1 MRTRSKA
8 ESQPYEWTTVPV
20 LVKIFKVIIN
30 ELSNDIEVVSAS
42 QDTEVSVG
50 RAFAF
55 FHNFLLYFIKIF
67 QFYLSSTSRFPMTRT
82 RKKMT
87 MN

>member
-50 RAFAF
+50 PFAF
-55 FHNFLLYFIKIF
+55 FHDIFLFQGKHFNF
-67 QFYLSSTSRFPMTRT
+67 T
-82 RKKMT
+82 
-87 MN
+87 

>member
-30 ELSNDIEVVSAS
+30 ELSHDIEVISAS
-42 QDTEVSVG
+42 QEAEVSENV
-50 RAFAF
+50 FAASTFSF
-55 FHNFLLYFIKIF
+55 FFSFSVCLI
-67 QFYLSSTSRFPMTRT
+67 
-82 RKKMT
+82 
-87 MN
+87 

>member
-50 RAFAF
+50 HAFPL
-55 FHNFLLYFIKIF
+55 FHNFLLYFVELILNFIF
-67 QFYLSSTSRFPMTRT
+67 IFIF
-82 RKKMT
+82 
-87 MN
+87 

>member
-30 ELSNDIEVVSAS
+30 ELSNDIEAVSAS
-42 QDTEVSVG
+42 QDTEVS
-50 RAFAF
+50 
-55 FHNFLLYFIKIF
+55 NKY
-67 QFYLSSTSRFPMTRT
+67 T
-82 RKKMT
+82 
-87 MN
+87 